1 MGLEVKTGAQDVLA
15 QDARLVHLPDGVTQA
30 VDGDGILGA
39 DIEVA
44 LGCADGIARN
54 HHALDDGI
62 GVALQNGAVHEGTG
76 VALVTVADHVL
87 LVGDGCLGELPLPAG
102 GETTAAARLGISQ
115 PALSSAIHNLE
126 NALGGVKLF
135 EKVGRN
141 IRLTDEGRFYQENV
155 DEAIQKLHSAS
166 MILRESK
173 TQAPIVIRMGVV
185 SGTLD
190 GFLAR
195 EIVKYTR
202 ENKRIRFHLTE
213 SSSENLMDLVRQEK
227 LDMAIIDST
236 DRDRSLHFRKLYER
250 DYFVALPVSHPMAD
264 RSSINPREVVGEPQV
279 VFNYNVGQ
287 SFKEWTTGS
296 PADEAVICTVDTS
309 RAALDLVSAG
319 IGITFIPNECVE
331 NHPGIRYVPLKNW
344 HQALYMCILYDK
356 WLEPPVW
363 DFIEAIVK
371 GMRARKHT

>member
-1 MGLEVKTGAQDVLA
+1 MNYNYLLYFSVLA
-15 QDARLVHLPDGVTQA
+15 QTEHY
-30 VDGDGILGA
+30 
-39 DIEVA
+39 
-44 LGCADGIARN
+44 
-54 HHALDDGI
+54 
-62 GVALQNGAVHEGTG
+62 
-76 VALVTVADHVL
+76 
-87 LVGDGCLGELPLPAG
+87 
-102 GETTAAARLGISQ
+102 TTAAARLGISQ

-155 DEAIQKLHSAS
+155 DEAIQQLHRAS
-166 MILRESK
+166 MTLRESR
-173 TQAPIVIRMGVV
+173 TQAPVIIRMGVV

-202 ENKRIRFHLTE
+202 ANKRIRFHLTE

-236 DRDRSLHFRKLYER
+236 DRDRSLHFRQLYER
-250 DYFVALPVSHPMAD
+250 DYFVALPAAHPLAD
-264 RSSINPREVVGEPQV
+264 RVIIDPREVVLEPQV
-279 VFNYNVGQ
+279 VFNYNVGK

-309 RAALDLVSAG
+309 RAALDLVAAG
-319 IGITFIPNECVE
+319 IGIAFIPNECVE
-331 NHPGIRYVPLKNW
+331 HHPGVQYVPLKNW

-363 DFIEAIVK
+363 DFIENTVR
-371 GMRARKHT
+371 GFRAKKR